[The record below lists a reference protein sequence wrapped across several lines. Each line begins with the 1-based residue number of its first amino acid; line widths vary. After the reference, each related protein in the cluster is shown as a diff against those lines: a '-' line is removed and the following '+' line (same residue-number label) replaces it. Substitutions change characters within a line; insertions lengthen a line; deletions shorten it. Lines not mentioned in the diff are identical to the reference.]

1 MFRTFA
7 SPLAVASG
15 VLFAV
20 TAAIDI
26 PHHQTDPFTRPLDYV
41 LEAAF
46 SLSLALAAAA
56 CWTLLRSAANRPAKV
71 GWSLTTAGFGML
83 TVVTAA
89 TALTGGDVLG
99 PVFGL
104 ALLAIAIGSVTLC
117 VADALRSVAPRGS
130 GAVMLVGLVAMVA
143 LGDGYGLLAWS
154 AAWFAVAAL
163 ARENGAPAQESDGST
178 PSSHENSADAL
189 S

>member
-1 MFRTFA
+1 MFSTTLPTSR
-7 SPLAVASG
+7 LAVAAG

-20 TAAIDI
+20 TAGIDI
-26 PHHQTDPFTRPLDYV
+26 PHHQSDPFDGALDYV

-46 SLSLALAAAA
+46 SASLALAAAGS
-56 CWTLLRSAANRPAKV
+56 WTLLRSAASRPAKA
-71 GWSLTTAGFGML
+71 GWSLTAAGFGML

-104 ALLAIAIGSVTLC
+104 ALLAIAVGSVTLC
-117 VADALRSVAPRGS
+117 VADALRRVEPRGS
-130 GAVMLVGLVAMVA
+130 GVVMLVGLVAMVA

-163 ARENGAPAQESDGST
+163 GRENGGVQLPRTSRADTRA
-178 PSSHENSADAL
+178 SSAS
-189 S
+189 